1 MPKFY
6 VTSGQ
11 FREIITAEDGEG
23 AALAALDRF
32 LQPHAWVMD
41 ATELSDSDR
50 RAHFAVETLT
60 HMDAELRVSEVGFNS
75 LLATESFLTADLLDF
90 HFRMAVA
97 LRRFA
102 AMFDHE
108 YAEGGRELEIARA

>member
-11 FREIITAEDGEG
+11 FREIVTAEDGEG
-23 AALAALDRF
+23 AASAALDRF

-41 ATELSDSDR
+41 AAELSDSDR
-50 RAHFAVETLT
+50 RAHFAVETLM
-60 HMDAELRVSEVGFNS
+60 HLDAELRVSEVGFDS
-75 LLATESFLTADLLDF
+75 LLATETFLTADLLDF

-102 AMFDHE
+102 AMFDSE
-108 YAEGGRELEIARA
+108 FADCDLELEVARL

>member
-32 LQPHAWVMD
+32 LHPHAWVMD
-41 ATELSDSDR
+41 AAELSDSDR
-50 RAHFAVETLT
+50 RAHLAVETLT
-60 HMDAELRVSEVGFNS
+60 HLDAELRVSEVGFDS
-75 LLATESFLTADLLDF
+75 LLTTESFLTADLLDF
-90 HFRMAVA
+90 HFRMAIA

-102 AMFDHE
+102 AIFDHE
-108 YAEGGRELEIARA
+108 FADCGLELGVALT